1 MASVG
6 SNASGAGASTKGGT
20 ATDIDAQIKASK
32 DRRGSAERTALIA
45 DAKAS
50 AQRASGN
57 AANAQGQAQSMQGAV
72 SMGMGGVQVIT
83 GGILIQQAAANA
95 VWTCGSSSSIMVAGI
110 TMMIA
115 GLGQIATGTMQMSMG
130 NQKIAEGTSQLAKAA
145 QEGIISKEQASIAN
159 KEMIRSQIFES
170 KKDMLEGTMDM
181 LAKEGKLKGADGEN
195 LTQEQL
201 EKLQTQGAGMFDK
214 AFQAGADALK
224 NGGEMG
230 IMTLK
235 TEGAAD
241 RYFVKDDDG
250 IMEVDLLKNEDGTNK
265 LDDNGRIQIDTD
277 NVLSGRTALT
287 DDQELELVFN
297 FAVMDQM
304 KDMITGHKGDPNANP
319 PTADVPPL
327 ARIEVDPVTGEV
339 KKGDFN
345 LKNPLHMKEFAA
357 LVEAAGKNPPPL
369 KFIEDKETK
378 ELYFQKWDWD
388 KNEAT
393 GEKVSIK
400 DMTGGVIDK
409 SQADWKTKAKETA
422 KAAFEKAGLGEDSDI
437 YKLLKPLAAESESN
451 DKKKVSLDEYK
462 DYWANLTKPSTLG
475 QRSSTS
481 NSFYNNS
488 NRLAL
493 S

>member
-6 SNASGAGASTKGGT
+6 GNASGAGASTKGGT
-20 ATDIDAQIKASK
+20 ASDIDAQIKASK

-72 SMGMGGVQVIT
+72 QMGLGGTQVIA
-83 GGILIQQAAANA
+83 GGILIKLGMG
-95 VWTCGSSSSIMVAGI
+95 TGMMSGGSTIVAGV

-115 GLGQIATGTMQMSMG
+115 GLGQIATGTMQMSAG
-130 NQKIAEGTSQLAKAA
+130 NEKIAQGTSQLAQAA

-170 KKDMLEGTMDM
+170 KKGMLEGTMDM
-181 LAKEGKLKGADGEN
+181 LAKEGKLKGADGES

-214 AFQAGADALK
+214 AFQAGADAIK
-224 NGGEMG
+224 NGGQQA

-235 TEGAAD
+235 TEGEDD
-241 RYFVKDDDG
+241 RYFVKDAKG
-250 IMEVDLLKNEDGTNK
+250 IMEVGLLKNEDGSNK
-265 LDDNGRIQIDTD
+265 LDDNGRLQIDFKKDVTD
-277 NVLSGRTALT
+277 KPKLS
-287 DDQELELVFN
+287 DEQELELVFN
-297 FAVMDQM
+297 FAIVDQM

-327 ARIEVDPVTGEV
+327 ARIEVDPKTGEV
-339 KKGDFN
+339 KKGNFEI
-345 LKNPLHMKEFAA
+345 KNALHMKEFAA

-378 ELYFQKWDWD
+378 ELYFQKWDWN

-400 DMTGGVIDK
+400 DMTGGVTDK

-422 KAAFEKAGLGEDSDI
+422 KAAFEKAGLGEESDI